1 MSGAVKLAVTG
12 VQDRWLTGDPDF
24 SYFLTKFKKHTRFAI
39 EQIETPFDGTIDFGE
54 EMRCIIP
61 QNKGDLI
68 KGMTVKFLLTAPGG
82 GLTYVPSLCTRLID
96 AVDLYIG
103 GQLIER
109 LTGEYIYMQQQL
121 RNTDD
126 DVEQTLYFL
135 NGHGSKVLDFTGD
148 YTFFI
153 DLPFYFNRVPSLSIP
168 TSAISKQL
176 VEVVIK
182 LNPLASVINGVVPD
196 TGTQAVIKNMSLDTE
211 FAFVSDEERMYLQ
224 SVPLQYLVTQVQV
237 SQVRFK
243 PGETKRTFMVNFK
256 HPIRELFFMGKKG
269 DDHVKIEHV
278 TLDFNDMSV
287 VDADHI
293 FLTYEQPLMHHVNSP
308 EDGYPFGVYSFAD
321 KPHLHYPTGQVN
333 MSRIFHK
340 RMSLEIE
347 PTDEEVI
354 VRIYAKNFNIL
365 HVESGLAGLKF

>member
-1 MSGAVKLAVTG
+1 
-12 VQDRWLTGDPDF
+12 
-24 SYFLTKFKKHTRFAI
+24 
-39 EQIETPFDGTIDFGE
+39 
-54 EMRCIIP
+54 
-61 QNKGDLI
+61 
-68 KGMTVKFLLTAPGG
+68 
-82 GLTYVPSLCTRLID
+82 
-96 AVDLYIG
+96 LYIG

-135 NGHGSKVLDFTGD
+135 NSHGSKVLDFTGD

-340 RMSLEIE
+340 RMSVEIE